1 MGCAQGVVSNPVQPA
16 AMEPNKPIEPVHQ
29 HSETSLSQPS
39 GSLKQSSTPLERKVS
54 SDGSP
59 IVMGKYKMSMTKQD
73 LMGEGTSSICRKG
86 VCMETGTE
94 VAIKVY
100 KALKE
105 THKGED
111 VRLQKFRRQIS
122 VLKMLQEPFGTVS
135 DETLWHPQLAATKPS
150 KLFMSLL
157 DYSTDKSGTPAP
169 DPTDGVMYVITEL
182 AQYSL
187 KDYLALRR
195 DQGKSLS
202 RGAVKNISKAIILVA
217 AGLHAKGLVHLD
229 LKPENLMMFNGR
241 LKLIDVDGCVPC
253 GSEVSIQDSSIS
265 FSPCYCAPEWARF
278 LIEETESKI
287 TVRPH
292 LDVWSVG
299 MTICE
304 LATLDAVLKPMYA
317 NFLRNGHSHREAGF
331 LFMDWLG
338 SIAKAPIP
346 KSIERF
352 DPAFHQ
358 MLIGSLLVCDHTKR
372 KTLAQCLSDSYLE
385 SDKEKV
391 AKDASSAVEHSHSE
405 APPLPVHEKVD
416 RTTRN
421 RIEDTSSKAPLYKG
435 TLWKLNT
442 DGNPQDPT
450 HWLKR
455 DMWVAFNGSLCY
467 FSIKENKR
475 LVLVDGS
482 KLTGAKVTPL
492 VGAAREYAFRLQCY
506 THDEHEKDVNMCFS
520 AESPEEY
527 TKWTGLLMHT
537 ANMDG
542 AIQTMRLGGDVAA
555 EIKQFRL
562 NVKNRR
568 MKVGEDKKD
577 QFAPV
582 FKAKLWKV
590 KAEGDRRKEEDWF
603 EREMWIAKNGS
614 LVYWSKKED
623 RDLVYY
629 TSDDIARATITLIP
643 NDDSFIPWAFQVHL
657 PPIGEVEFT
666 PGEFAA
672 ESEAMRDCW
681 IEELKERVADPR

>member
-1 MGCAQGVVSNPVQPA
+1 MFLVD
-16 AMEPNKPIEPVHQ
+16 
-29 HSETSLSQPS
+29 S
-39 GSLKQSSTPLERKVS
+39 GR
-54 SDGSP
+54 
-59 IVMGKYKMSMTKQD
+59 
-73 LMGEGTSSICRKG
+73 
-86 VCMETGTE
+86 
-94 VAIKVY
+94 
-100 KALKE
+100 
-105 THKGED
+105 
-111 VRLQKFRRQIS
+111 
-122 VLKMLQEPFGTVS
+122 
-135 DETLWHPQLAATKPS
+135 
-150 KLFMSLL
+150 
-157 DYSTDKSGTPAP
+157 
-169 DPTDGVMYVITEL
+169 
-182 AQYSL
+182 YSL

-202 RGAVKNISKAIILVA
+202 RGAVKNISKAIILVV

-346 KSIERF
+346 KSIERSSPRILSVAKRVARF

-391 AKDASSAVEHSHSE
+391 AKDASAVEHSHSE

-455 DMWVAFNGSLCY
+455 DMWAAASSGR
-467 FSIKENKR
+467 EAKR
-475 LVLVDGS
+475 RQCMEGFRTL
-482 KLTGAKVTPL
+482 KGATV
-492 VGAAREYAFRLQCY
+492 
-506 THDEHEKDVNMCFS
+506 
-520 AESPEEY
+520 
-527 TKWTGLLMHT
+527 T
-537 ANMDG
+537 ANAAKG
-542 AIQTMRLGGDVAA
+542 HRFWFFSDVT
-555 EIKQFRL
+555 FP
-562 NVKNRR
+562 
-568 MKVGEDKKD
+568 
-577 QFAPV
+577 F
-582 FKAKLWKV
+582 
-590 KAEGDRRKEEDWF
+590 
-603 EREMWIAKNGS
+603 S
-614 LVYWSKKED
+614 Y
-623 RDLVYY
+623 
-629 TSDDIARATITLIP
+629 
-643 NDDSFIPWAFQVHL
+643 
-657 PPIGEVEFT
+657 
-666 PGEFAA
+666 
-672 ESEAMRDCW
+672 
-681 IEELKERVADPR
+681 

>member
-202 RGAVKNISKAIILVA
+202 RGAVKNISKAIILVV

-475 LVLVDGS
+475 LVLLDGIKIS
-482 KLTGAKVTPL
+482 GAKVTTLPN
-492 VGAAREYAFRLQCY
+492 AAREFAFQLDCVNS
-506 THDEHEKDVNMCFS
+506 DDHEKDISMCFS
-520 AESPEEY
+520 AESEQEY
-527 TKWTGLLMHT
+527 QKWRSLLSQ
-537 ANMDG
+537 ASNLEG
-542 AIQTMRLGGDVAA
+542 AMQTIRLGGAVAD
-555 EIKQFRL
+555 ELKQFRL
-562 NVKNRR
+562 AVKNRR
-568 MKVGEDKKD
+568 MKVGEDTKD
-577 QFAPV
+577 QFAPI

-590 KAEGDRRKEEDWF
+590 KAEGDRKKVDDWF

-623 RDLVYY
+623 RELVYY
-629 TSDDIARATITLIP
+629 TANDIAKAKFVLID
-643 NDDSFIPWAFQVHL
+643 NEDTSQPWAFQVQL
-657 PPIGEVEFT
+657 PPSGGIEFA

-672 ESEAMRDCW
+672 ESEANRDRW
-681 IEELKERVADPR
+681 ISEMSQFKHA